1 MTLVTLVMLNPI
13 FILKEKR
20 MDKNYRSKQK
30 LNQVK
35 AMSPK
40 SPTSPEHQ
48 ITL

>member
-1 MTLVTLVMLNPI
+1 MLNPIFII

-30 LNQVK
+30 HSLTE

-40 SPTSPEHQ
+40 SPMSPEW
-48 ITL
+48 